1 MCCCFDATHVSW
13 EDLDEKYCHLLV
25 GFFILARFCVWHSGI
40 PNVMHK
46 EDYRALE
53 KMAGEFHSRQLNDTH
68 LFENLLL
75 EKANKNI
82 PCFYDTKPHI
92 LFLSI

>member
-1 MCCCFDATHVSW
+1 
-13 EDLDEKYCHLLV
+13 
-25 GFFILARFCVWHSGI
+25 
-40 PNVMHK
+40 MHK

-82 PCFYDTKPHI
+82 PCFYDIKPHI
-92 LFLSI
+92 LFLSIWDQLYVVSIFFQLEFWVLQKLVFDWKTERKQAAEIIT